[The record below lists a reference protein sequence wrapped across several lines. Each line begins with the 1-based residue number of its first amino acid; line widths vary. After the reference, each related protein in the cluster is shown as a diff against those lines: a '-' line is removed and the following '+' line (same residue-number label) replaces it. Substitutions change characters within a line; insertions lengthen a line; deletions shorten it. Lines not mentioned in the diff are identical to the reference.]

1 MANNLRR
8 DDAEAIVQLVLKNS
22 KALNEFLIER
32 KDVRSKEEF
41 DFLKKIVGRL
51 MGAQYFDAIEV
62 VKGKYSDIMDK
73 VHGPVSDM
81 KFEFP
86 KSKKR

>member
-62 VKGKYSDIMDK
+62 VKEKYSDIMDK